1 MQKDWSASKL
11 TPQPWKRFASGFTRC
26 RIIEEG
32 LRRLVM
38 RRRRA
43 TGYVE
48 AVKAGVLVLFL
59 NIPSGGISAM
69 WI

>member
-1 MQKDWSASKL
+1 M
-11 TPQPWKRFASGFTRC
+11 G
-26 RIIEEG
+26 
-32 LRRLVM
+32 
-38 RRRRA
+38 RRRA

-48 AVKAGVLVLFL
+48 AVEAGVLVLFL